1 MSSLRE
7 LPALRLAVYDRR
19 SPWLYRVE
27 YTAPGQRPVAKTY
40 TSEDRLETGHWIA
53 VEGTYL
59 VVERVK
65 PGKHG
70 DPYDGIALCKPA
82 MG

>member
-1 MSSLRE
+1 V
-7 LPALRLAVYDRR
+7 ALED
-19 SPWLYRVE
+19 
-27 YTAPGQRPVAKTY
+27 TAPGQQPVAKTY
-40 TSEDRLETGHWIA
+40 KSEDRLETGHWIA

-65 PGKHG
+65 PGKR
-70 DPYDGIALCKPA
+70 DDRYDGIALCKRV